1 VRTRAAASVVLLS
14 IGAVLSSCATEQ
26 PARKPETHT
35 IVMEGVAFQPASL
48 TLAIGDSVVW
58 VNKDPFP
65 HTATSKGIFDSK
77 EISVGKSWQF
87 TPSAAG
93 ELAYVCAYHPTMK
106 GVLRVMAAGDE
117 RR

>member
-1 VRTRAAASVVLLS
+1 MRTRAVAGVVLLS
-14 IGAVLSSCATEQ
+14 IGAVLPSCGPEQ

-48 TLAIGDSVVW
+48 TVAVGDSVVW

-65 HTATSKGIFDSK
+65 HTATSKGVFDSK

-87 TPSAAG
+87 TPGATG
-93 ELAYVCAYHPTMK
+93 ELPYVCAYHPTMK
-106 GVLRVMAAGDE
+106 GVLRVTAAGDA